1 MNYYYYYKIVSPPD
15 TQLHSCVS
23 GRGSCLL
30 LRSFSNKLL
39 SSVLQ
44 LSRRVYVP
52 LKLAASH
59 VTVSRKMPRC
69 LMPTYTAGSY

>member
-1 MNYYYYYKIVSPPD
+1 MNYYYKIVSPPD

-69 LMPTYTAGSY
+69 LMPAYTAGSY